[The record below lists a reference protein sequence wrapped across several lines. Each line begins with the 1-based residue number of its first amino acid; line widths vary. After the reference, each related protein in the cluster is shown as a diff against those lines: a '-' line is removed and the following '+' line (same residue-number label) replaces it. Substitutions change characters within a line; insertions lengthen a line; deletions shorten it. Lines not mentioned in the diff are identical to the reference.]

1 MPQSCFR
8 VVFRRPYHTLAILAS
23 LLVTPTVTSANE
35 TDQEMPVSAVGGTVH
50 ADLFTGT
57 ATTSIPIAVPPGRGG
72 VHPNLALVYNSAN
85 GNGWVGLGWKL
96 EKSVIERQTKFGLN
110 YAGDAYVFRL
120 AGINVDLVNIGNNQ
134 YRAKIE
140 GGFTRVQK
148 LTATD
153 GKPYFLA
160 TDKTG
165 QKFYFGRTAAT
176 RVADPSDANKIFRW
190 CLERV
195 EDPDGNY
202 MTISYTGDQGQG
214 YLSRIDYTGHGSTR
228 PTNSVIFHLETRTD
242 AVPMYTSHFLM
253 KTAKRLKT
261 IEVRANNRL
270 VRAYKLTYTSSA
282 GTSRSLLRS
291 VTQYGKD
298 ATIRS
303 GTITGGSALPAVSMT
318 YAGRGT
324 GFSTRVTGPAW
335 SNAEGWGEP
344 KHYSTIAYPDLNGDG
359 KADICGRGGNAI
371 LCFLGT
377 GTGFSTRV
385 TGPAWSNAEGWGE
398 PKHYSTIAYPDLNGD
413 GKADICGRGGNAI
426 LCFLGTGTG
435 FSTRVTGP
443 AWSNAE
449 GWGEPKHYSTIAYPD
464 LNGDGKADICG
475 RGGNAI
481 LCFLGTGTGF
491 STRVTGPAW
500 SNAEGWGEPKHYSTI
515 AYPDLNGDG
524 KADICGRG
532 GNAILCFLGTGTGF
546 STRVTGP
553 AWSNAEGWGEPKH
566 YSTIAY
572 PDLNGD
578 GKADICGRGGNAIL
592 CFLGTGTGFS
602 TRVTGPAWSNAEGW
616 GEPKHYSTIAYP
628 DLNGDGKADICGRGG
643 NAILCFLGTGTGFST
658 RVTGPAWGNTEGWGV
673 PKHYSTI
680 AYPDL
685 NGNGKADVCGRGGVA
700 ISCGLENANGVEN
713 LQTLTNGLGATTTL
727 TYKPSTQ
734 YANTQ
739 LPYPTQTVATIT
751 TNDGN
756 GNVAATAYTYSGGYH
771 HIGER
776 EFRGFHYAKVTGPA
790 GPAGEKTI
798 TETWFHQGNDLAVGT
813 NNPAVAHGYL
823 KGAPY
828 RVKVTDARGNR
839 YSETTTTYTADANGR
854 APFFTPPA
862 SVVIKTC
869 DGNATCRTTRTD
881 YTYDAYGNVTQ
892 ERQYGDTSTTTDDRT
907 VVRTFAANTTKWIVT
922 LPTRE
927 TIRAGLGTTG
937 TELART
943 DFYYDGTTSCAAASV
958 NQTPAKGHMTRS
970 VRWLSGATTHPE
982 TRMAYNSQGNLIC
995 TRDANGHTTTTG
1007 YDPTGTFV
1015 TTVTNAQGHVTTT
1028 AYYGVNG
1035 VATTRGVYGQVRSVT
1050 DANGAVVSTEYDA
1063 LGRRTKVTQPDG
1075 FWTTTSYVSF
1085 GTVGSQHV
1093 RTASQLGLSTWTY
1106 FDGLGRTIKQQS
1118 TGAENSQII
1127 TETQYDAR
1135 GAVTRTSVPYS
1146 PIQSRR
1152 VLYGPSGSRGYLVVA
1167 APIRQWTT
1175 STYDPL
1181 GRVLQT
1187 THPDGTR
1194 TRACYDDGVTVTLD
1208 AKNHRKRTTRDA
1220 YGRVVKVEEYTGIFS
1235 TCTTARGT
1243 PYATTTYA
1251 HDRLGNLTT
1260 VTDAL
1265 GNRTTLTYDTLSRKT
1280 SMRDP
1285 DLGTWTYAYDRHG
1298 NLIRQTDAKRQQ
1310 THFRYDALHRR
1321 TQKDYGTQKAAGAG
1335 DVRYTYD
1342 GLGSNRKGRLQ
1353 QVVDTSGTT
1362 QFHYDRA
1369 GRVTQTD
1376 KVVGGTVYTTRSAY
1390 DGLGRVTHLSY
1401 PTAAGIATRVG
1412 TATNFG
1418 ANVVAV
1424 RSMTEHQGTLYLVG
1438 STTATTGTTSALY
1451 RLNPT
1456 TGVATRVGTAT
1467 NFGVNE
1473 SIVPGLAS
1481 HQGTLYMVG
1490 NTTHAL
1496 YTLNPT
1502 TGVAARV
1509 GTATKFGV
1517 NEAVPRAFTSH
1528 QGTLYMAGKSTQAL
1542 YTLNPTTGVAA
1553 RVGTATKFGVKES
1566 HVRALAS
1573 YQGALYM
1580 VGGVTR
1586 RLYRVDPTTGV
1597 ATPVSRTRGFGQR
1610 LNPNGLA
1617 AYQGRLYMT
1626 INTHQ
1631 ASAANA
1637 LYTLSPPPPPPR
1649 AGAALKEPGT
1659 ATRVGTAARLG
1670 VNEGWMFGLTSHNGT
1685 LYMAGTTTD
1694 ALYTVNPS
1702 TGRATRVGTATKFGI
1717 NEDHPTGLTSH
1728 QGKLYMVGY
1737 RSRTLY
1743 TVNPTTGVAT
1753 RVGTAGANEDYTLGL
1768 ASHNGQLYM
1777 LGDFANALYTLNTT
1791 TGAATRVGTARSFGV
1806 NETTPYGLV
1815 SHNGDLYMT
1824 GAATDA
1830 LYRLDPATGVA
1841 TRVGTATKFG
1851 VNENYPM
1858 ELASHHGT
1866 LYMLGN
1872 STGALYTLSLS
1883 LPPPRAGAALQEPGL
1898 AARIGTATK
1907 FGVNTRWVYGLA
1919 SHNGHLYMTASR
1931 PDALF
1936 TVNPTTGVATRIG
1949 TATKFGVN
1957 EGVSH
1962 GLASHGG
1969 TLYMVGSDT
1978 DALYTVNP
1986 TTGVATR
1993 VGTATKF
2000 GVNEGNPT
2008 GLTSHDGTL
2017 YMVGD
2022 AADALYTVNPTT
2034 GVATRVGTATKFG
2047 VKEGVPHGL
2056 ASHGGTLYLVGW
2068 NTGALHTL
2076 NPATGVATRVGRGTK
2091 FGLNEG
2097 KPTGMTSHDG
2107 RLYVLGNI
2115 NGALYT
2121 LSLSLPPSTVT
2132 YTYSGPQLQSVQEG
2146 STTYARYS
2154 GFNALG
2160 QPSTV
2165 TLGNGT
2171 TTNYTYDSRN
2181 YRLKTLR
2188 TVKGSTVLQNLG
2200 YTFDAAGNVTSLTD
2214 PRHGTQTFA
2223 YDGLDRLTEATGG
2236 YGTATYTYNQIGN
2249 MLHNE
2254 IGEPAKRVGTA
2265 TQFGVNETWP
2275 KGLASHNGKLY
2286 MVGRGGLYTLN
2297 PTTGGAT
2304 RVGRAYRFGVGE
2316 TWPLGLASHNGKLYM
2331 LGYRNKT
2338 LYTVNPTTGVA
2349 TRVGT
2354 ATRFG
2359 VNEWD
2364 PRGLASHNG
2373 KLYMT
2378 GNSTDALYTLNP
2390 TTGVATRVGTV
2401 TKFGVNET
2409 YSSMLASHNGKL
2421 YMLGISSLY
2430 TVNPTTGVATRV
2442 GKVTGLPTGLASHNG
2457 KLYRVDSGTDALH
2470 TLNPASMSA
2479 SPYTYNPS
2487 GTTST
2492 RPHAVTRAGTKTYS
2506 YDANGNMLL
2515 GDGRIMTYDNENRL
2529 STVRKNGATTTF
2541 VYDGDGG
2548 RVKKTVTSGSTTT
2561 TTTYIGKLYVCEG
2574 TSCSRLIYA
2583 GTQRI
2588 ALVPMPPSG
2597 RTPSPSYFHP
2607 DHLGSTSVLTNAQG
2621 VAEEHNSYRPYGQL
2635 HTHTGTADVAY
2646 KYTGQERDPSTGLY
2660 FYNARYYDPAL
2671 GRFISPDTLV
2681 ESPLHPQT
2689 LNRYAYA
2696 GNNPVLYNDPTGHCF
2711 LVCIIIGAIV
2721 GTVSAGIASDWDPGA
2736 TLLGGAIGA
2745 FSGGVGGKVG
2755 GFVAGTVKGTAGSI
2769 LGGAAG
2775 GAAAGGTSSLLYR
2788 AAGYNVN
2795 VGLAI
2800 GAGAAAGLVGGAVG
2814 FGGYE
2819 WGLDPVAAYFAGAAS
2834 SGAVSSTIMGGD
2846 PGIGALYAVAAA
2858 GIALGVQYA
2867 YNKYQSYLDNKARQL
2882 VNATAQDKSHVVL
2895 AGSNSGQGHCTT
2907 QPCYG
2912 VGVQWIQRPPGHYP
2926 GSHDPYNFFLDIF
2939 CDCKLTGM
2947 FFDGG
2952 NPQLPGRP
2960 VNIPT
2965 GKIPLD
2971 VNIGLGGPVRN
2982 FYLEIYGP
2990 LGTGRLDI
2998 PFRWAPPQ
3006 TRSLP
3011 HTAI

>member
-1 MPQSCFR
+1 MFFR
-8 VVFRRPYHTLAILAS
+8 LPSFPLVILAG
-23 LLVTPTVTSANE
+23 LLFVPTFTAANE
-35 TDQEMPVSAVGGTVH
+35 TDQDVPVSAVGGTVH

-96 EKSVIERQTKFGLN
+96 EKSVIERQTRFGLN
-110 YAGDAYVFRL
+110 YAGDTYVFRL
-120 AGINVDLVNIGNNQ
+120 AGINVDLVNVGSNQ

-148 LTATD
+148 LTASD
-153 GKPYFLA
+153 GKPSFLA

-176 RVADPSDANKIFRW
+176 RVAHPSDANKIFRW

-202 MTISYTGDQGQG
+202 MTISYTGDQGQS

-228 PTNSVIFHLETRTD
+228 PTNSVTFHLETRPD

-261 IEVRANNRL
+261 IEIRANNQL
-270 VRAYKLTYTSSA
+270 VRAYKLTYTSS
-282 GTSRSLLRS
+282 GNTTRSLLSRIQQIGHDS
-291 VTQYGKD
+291 TVDTH
-298 ATIRS
+298 
-303 GTITGGSALPAVSMT
+303 GTVTGGSFSPSITLRWDDGRSGIVGTNASKRGGYQQWSAENWAPA
-318 YAGRGT
+318 
-324 GFSTRVTGPAW
+324 TRTHGLADVT
-335 SNAEGWGEP
+335 
-344 KHYSTIAYPDLNGDG
+344 GDG
-359 KADICGRGGNAI
+359 KVDILSFQRGGLYVWESN
-371 LCFLGT
+371 GT
-377 GTGFSTRV
+377 GIVGTNASKRGGYQQWSAENWAPATRTHGLADV
-385 TGPAWSNAEGWGE
+385 T
-398 PKHYSTIAYPDLNGD
+398 GD
-413 GKADICGRGGNAI
+413 GKVDVLSFQRGG
-426 LCFLGTGTG
+426 LYVWESSGTGIVGTNASKRG
-435 FSTRVTGP
+435 GYQQWSAENWAPATRTHGLADVT
-443 AWSNAE
+443 
-449 GWGEPKHYSTIAYPD
+449 
-464 LNGDGKADICG
+464 GDGKVDVLSFQQGGLYVWESSGTGIVGTNASK
-475 RGGNAI
+475 RGGYQQWSAENWAPA
-481 LCFLGTGTGF
+481 
-491 STRVTGPAW
+491 TRTHGLADVT
-500 SNAEGWGEPKHYSTI
+500 
-515 AYPDLNGDG
+515 GDG
-524 KADICGRG
+524 KVDILSFQQGGLYVWESSGSGIVGTNASKRG
-532 GNAILCFLGTGTGF
+532 GYQQWSAENWAPA
-546 STRVTGP
+546 TRTHGLADVT
-553 AWSNAEGWGEPKH
+553 
-566 YSTIAY
+566 
-572 PDLNGD
+572 GD
-578 GKADICGRGGNAIL
+578 GKVDILSFQQGGLYVWESSGSGIVGTNASKRGGYQQWSAENWAPA
-592 CFLGTGTGFS
+592 
-602 TRVTGPAWSNAEGW
+602 TRTHGLADVT
-616 GEPKHYSTIAYP
+616 
-628 DLNGDGKADICGRGG
+628 GDGKVDILSFQQGGLYVWESNGTGIVGTNASKRGGYQQWSAENWAPATRTHGLADVTGDGKVDILSFQQGGLYVWPVSSGGRG
-643 NAILCFLGTGTGFST
+643 L
-658 RVTGPAWGNTEGWGV
+658 
-673 PKHYSTI
+673 
-680 AYPDL
+680 
-685 NGNGKADVCGRGGVA
+685 
-700 ISCGLENANGVEN
+700 
-713 LQTLTNGLGATTTL
+713 LTAVSNGLGATTTL

-734 YANTQ
+734 YTNTQ

-756 GNVAATAYTYSGGYH
+756 GNVAATTYTYAGGYH

-790 GPAGEKTI
+790 GPSGEKTI

-839 YSETTTTYTADANGR
+839 YSETTTTYTADANGQ

-892 ERQYGDTSTTTDDRT
+892 ERQYGDTATTTDDRT

-958 NQTPAKGHMTRS
+958 TQTPAKGHLTRS

-1007 YDPTGTFV
+1007 YDPSGTFV
-1015 TTVTNAQGHVTTT
+1015 TTVTNAQGHVTAT

-1035 VATTRGVYGQVRSVT
+1035 VATTRGVYGQVKSVT
-1050 DANGAVVSTEYDA
+1050 DANGAVVTTEYDA

-1075 FWTTTSYVSF
+1075 FWTTTSYVNF

-1118 TGAENSQII
+1118 TGAENRQII

-1135 GAVTRTSVPYS
+1135 GAVTRTSVPYKAGTS
-1146 PIQSRR
+1146 TK
-1152 VLYGPSGSRGYLVVA
+1152 
-1167 APIRQWTT
+1167 QWTT
-1175 STYDPL
+1175 SAYDPL

-1208 AKNHRKRTTRDA
+1208 AKGHKKRTTRDA
-1220 YGRVVKVEEYTGIFS
+1220 YGRVVKVEEYTSVSI

-1321 TQKDYGTQKAAGAG
+1321 TQKDYGTQKTAGAG

-1342 GLGSNRKGRLQ
+1342 GSAYNRQGRLQ

-1362 QFHYDRA
+1362 RFYYDRA
-1369 GRVTQTD
+1369 GRVVQTD
-1376 KVVGGTVYTTRSAY
+1376 KIVDDLTYTTGQRY

-1401 PTAAGIATRVG
+1401 PASRAAGQAAGIATRVG

-1418 ANVVAV
+1418 VNVVGAAK
-1424 RSMTEHQGTLYLVG
+1424 MAEHQGTLYLVG
-1438 STTATTGTTSALY
+1438 STTAATGTTAALY
-1451 RLNPT
+1451 RLNPTTGVATQVGTATNFGVNEGGVGLASHNGKLYMVGNVADALYTLNPT

-1467 NFGVNE
+1467 KFGVNE
-1473 SIVPGLAS
+1473 GAPRAFTS
-1481 HQGTLYMVG
+1481 HQGTLYMAG
-1490 NTTHAL
+1490 SDTHAL

-1517 NEAVPRAFTSH
+1517 
-1528 QGTLYMAGKSTQAL
+1528 
-1542 YTLNPTTGVAA
+1542 
-1553 RVGTATKFGVKES
+1553 KET

-1617 AYQGRLYMT
+1617 AYQGRLYLT

-1631 ASAANA
+1631 SSAVNA

-1659 ATRVGTAARLG
+1659 ATRVGRATWFGRNERWPLG
-1670 VNEGWMFGLTSHNGT
+1670 LVSHQGT
-1685 LYMAGTTTD
+1685 LYMAGRSNN
-1694 ALYTVNPS
+1694 ALYTVNPT
-1702 TGRATRVGTATKFGI
+1702 TGAATRVGTATKFGV
-1717 NEDHPTGLTSH
+1717 NERYTAGLASH
-1728 QGKLYMVGY
+1728 QGKLYMVG
-1737 RSRTLY
+1737 
-1743 TVNPTTGVAT
+1743 
-1753 RVGTAGANEDYTLGL
+1753 
-1768 ASHNGQLYM
+1768 AST
-1777 LGDFANALYTLNTT
+1777 DALYTLNPT
-1791 TGAATRVGTARSFGV
+1791 
-1806 NETTPYGLV
+1806 
-1815 SHNGDLYMT
+1815 
-1824 GAATDA
+1824 
-1830 LYRLDPATGVA
+1830 TGVA

-1851 VNENYPM
+1851 VNEGDP
-1858 ELASHHGT
+1858 ASLVSHQGK
-1866 LYMLGN
+1866 LYMV
-1872 STGALYTLSLS
+1872 SWHTAALYTL
-1883 LPPPRAGAALQEPGL
+1883 
-1898 AARIGTATK
+1898 
-1907 FGVNTRWVYGLA
+1907 
-1919 SHNGHLYMTASR
+1919 
-1931 PDALF
+1931 
-1936 TVNPTTGVATRIG
+1936 
-1949 TATKFGVN
+1949 
-1957 EGVSH
+1957 
-1962 GLASHGG
+1962 
-1969 TLYMVGSDT
+1969 
-1978 DALYTVNP
+1978 NP

-2000 GVNEGNPT
+2000 GVNEGNPL
-2008 GLTSHDGTL
+2008 GLTSYNGKL
-2017 YMVGD
+2017 YMVSNRNR
-2022 AADALYTVNPTT
+2022 ALYTLNPTT
-2034 GVATRVGTATKFG
+2034 GVAARVATASFG
-2047 VKEGVPHGL
+2047 AAGQPSGL
-2056 ASHGGTLYLVGW
+2056 AEHQ
-2068 NTGALHTL
+2068 
-2076 NPATGVATRVGRGTK
+2076 
-2091 FGLNEG
+2091 
-2097 KPTGMTSHDG
+2097 G
-2107 RLYVLGNI
+2107 RLYVVGWRTT
-2115 NGALYT
+2115 GALYT
-2121 LSLSLPPSTVT
+2121 LSPPLPPHTVT
-2132 YTYSGPQLQSVQEG
+2132 YTYTGPQLQSVQEG

-2154 GFNALG
+2154 SFNALG
-2160 QPSTV
+2160 QPSTL

-2200 YTFDAAGNVTSLTD
+2200 YTFDPAGNVTNLTD
-2214 PRHGTQTFA
+2214 ARHGTQTFA
-2223 YDGLDRLTEATGG
+2223 YDGLDRLTGTTGEDG
-2236 YGTATYTYNQIGN
+2236 SIAYTYNQIGN
-2249 MLHNE
+2249 MLSNSALD
-2254 IGEPAKRVGTA
+2254 GQPTGTAMQVGTA
-2265 TQFGVNETWP
+2265 TWFGVTNRWVF
-2275 KGLASHNGKLY
+2275 GLTSHNGKLY
-2286 MVGRGGLYTLN
+2286 MTGYRPHALFTLN
-2297 PTTGGAT
+2297 PTTGVAS
-2304 RVGRAYRFGVGE
+2304 RVGTATNFGVDERNPTGV
-2316 TWPLGLASHNGKLYM
+2316 ASHGGKLYM
-2331 LGYRNKT
+2331 LGART
-2338 LYTVNPTTGVA
+2338 DALYTVDPTTGVATRVGTATKFGVNEGVPHGLASHHGTLYMTGADTDALYTLNPTTGVA

-2359 VNEWD
+2359 VNEGFQT
-2364 PRGLASHNG
+2364 GLAAHNG

-2378 GNSTDALYTLNP
+2378 GWH
-2390 TTGVATRVGTV
+2390 TGA
-2401 TKFGVNET
+2401 
-2409 YSSMLASHNGKL
+2409 M
-2421 YMLGISSLY
+2421 Y

-2442 GKVTGLPTGLASHNG
+2442 GSATNFGVNERWPVDLASHQG
-2457 KLYRVDSGTDALH
+2457 TLYMLGDATGALFR
-2470 TLNPASMSA
+2470 LNPT
-2479 SPYTYNPS
+2479 SPGTYTYNPS
-2487 GTTST
+2487 GRTST

-2515 GDGRIMTYDNENRL
+2515 GDGRIMTYDAENRL
-2529 STVRKNGATTTF
+2529 STVRKNGGTTTF

-2583 GTQRI
+2583 GNQRI

-2597 RTPSPSYFHP
+2597 RPASPSYFHP

-2660 FYNARYYDPAL
+2660 FYHARYYDPVL
-2671 GRFISPDTLV
+2671 GRFLSPDTLV
-2681 ESPLHPQT
+2681 QSLGDPQS

-2696 GNNPVLYNDPTGHCF
+2696 RNNPVLYTDPTGHF
-2711 LVCIIIGAIV
+2711 
-2721 GTVSAGIASDWDPGA
+2721 SATRAWEHYTPSPPRAS
-2736 TLLGGAIGA
+2736 L
-2745 FSGGVGGKVG
+2745 
-2755 GFVAGTVKGTAGSI
+2755 
-2769 LGGAAG
+2769 
-2775 GAAAGGTSSLLYR
+2775 
-2788 AAGYNVN
+2788 
-2795 VGLAI
+2795 
-2800 GAGAAAGLVGGAVG
+2800 
-2814 FGGYE
+2814 
-2819 WGLDPVAAYFAGAAS
+2819 
-2834 SGAVSSTIMGGD
+2834 
-2846 PGIGALYAVAAA
+2846 
-2858 GIALGVQYA
+2858 
-2867 YNKYQSYLDNKARQL
+2867 
-2882 VNATAQDKSHVVL
+2882 
-2895 AGSNSGQGHCTT
+2895 
-2907 QPCYG
+2907 
-2912 VGVQWIQRPPGHYP
+2912 
-2926 GSHDPYNFFLDIF
+2926 
-2939 CDCKLTGM
+2939 
-2947 FFDGG
+2947 
-2952 NPQLPGRP
+2952 
-2960 VNIPT
+2960 
-2965 GKIPLD
+2965 
-2971 VNIGLGGPVRN
+2971 
-2982 FYLEIYGP
+2982 
-2990 LGTGRLDI
+2990 
-2998 PFRWAPPQ
+2998 
-3006 TRSLP
+3006 
-3011 HTAI
+3011 

>member
-1 MPQSCFR
+1 MDFVYYR
-8 VVFRRPYHTLAILAS
+8 YITGVRHEKGAYL
-23 LLVTPTVTSANE
+23 N
-35 TDQEMPVSAVGGTVH
+35 
-50 ADLFTGT
+50 TGT
-57 ATTSIPIAVPPGRGG
+57 RWRSTTAFIPPNFIAADG
-72 VHPNLALVYNSAN
+72 
-85 GNGWVGLGWKL
+85 
-96 EKSVIERQTKFGLN
+96 Q
-110 YAGDAYVFRL
+110 AGDM
-120 AGINVDLVNIGNNQ
+120 G
-134 YRAKIE
+134 
-140 GGFTRVQK
+140 TRFV
-148 LTATD
+148 
-153 GKPYFLA
+153 
-160 TDKTG
+160 
-165 QKFYFGRTAAT
+165 
-176 RVADPSDANKIFRW
+176 
-190 CLERV
+190 
-195 EDPDGNY
+195 
-202 MTISYTGDQGQG
+202 
-214 YLSRIDYTGHGSTR
+214 
-228 PTNSVIFHLETRTD
+228 
-242 AVPMYTSHFLM
+242 
-253 KTAKRLKT
+253 
-261 IEVRANNRL
+261 
-270 VRAYKLTYTSSA
+270 
-282 GTSRSLLRS
+282 
-291 VTQYGKD
+291 
-298 ATIRS
+298 
-303 GTITGGSALPAVSMT
+303 
-318 YAGRGT
+318 
-324 GFSTRVTGPAW
+324 
-335 SNAEGWGEP
+335 
-344 KHYSTIAYPDLNGDG
+344 DLNGDG
-359 KADICGRGGNAI
+359 LIDFVRSRHFSGIRSRGDAYLNM
-371 LCFLGT
+371 GT
-377 GTGFSTRV
+377 GWAST
-385 TGPAWSNAEGWGE
+385 PAFAL
-398 PKHYSTIAYPDLNGD
+398 PDIIAAYRQDDQGTRFVDLNGD
-413 GKADICGRGGNAI
+413 GLKDFVYHNLDRYFITRCQRIWRTRDYEDICSNHPQTRTRKGAHLNTGNGWASTPLFTPPYKI
-426 LCFLGTGTG
+426 ADDVVDKKLGVR
-435 FSTRVTGP
+435 FV
-443 AWSNAE
+443 
-449 GWGEPKHYSTIAYPD
+449 D
-464 LNGDGKADICG
+464 LNGDGRLDVVHHRQIT
-475 RGGNAI
+475 N
-481 LCFLGTGTGF
+481 
-491 STRVTGPAW
+491 
-500 SNAEGWGEPKHYSTI
+500 SNVAKGAS
-515 AYPDLNGDG
+515 LN
-524 KADICGRG
+524 
-532 GNAILCFLGTGTGF
+532 T
-546 STRVTGP
+546 
-553 AWSNAEGWGEPKH
+553 
-566 YSTIAY
+566 
-572 PDLNGD
+572 
-578 GKADICGRGGNAIL
+578 
-592 CFLGTGTGFS
+592 
-602 TRVTGPAWSNAEGW
+602 
-616 GEPKHYSTIAYP
+616 
-628 DLNGDGKADICGRGG
+628 
-643 NAILCFLGTGTGFST
+643 
-658 RVTGPAWGNTEGWGV
+658 NT
-673 PKHYSTI
+673 PTLLMS
-680 AYPDL
+680 
-685 NGNGKADVCGRGGVA
+685 
-700 ISCGLENANGVEN
+700 
-713 LQTLTNGLGATTTL
+713 LTNGLGATTTL

-734 YANTQ
+734 YTNTQ

-756 GNVAATAYTYSGGYH
+756 GNVATTTYTYAGGYH

-790 GPAGEKTI
+790 GPSGEKTI

-813 NNPAVAHGYL
+813 NNPAVANGYL

-839 YSETTTTYTADANGR
+839 YSETTTTYTADANGQ

-892 ERQYGDTSTTTDDRT
+892 ERQYGDTATTTDDRT

-958 NQTPAKGHMTRS
+958 TQTPAKGHLTRS
-970 VRWLSGATTHPE
+970 VRWLSGTTTHPE

-995 TRDANGHTTTTG
+995 TRDANGHTTTAG

-1015 TTVTNAQGHVTTT
+1015 TTVTNAQGHVTAT

-1050 DANGAVVSTEYDA
+1050 DANGAVVTTEYDA

-1118 TGAENSQII
+1118 TGAENRQII

-1135 GAVTRTSVPYS
+1135 GAVTRTSVPYKAGTS
-1146 PIQSRR
+1146 TK
-1152 VLYGPSGSRGYLVVA
+1152 
-1167 APIRQWTT
+1167 QWTT
-1175 STYDPL
+1175 SAYDPL
-1181 GRVLQT
+1181 GRVLWT
-1187 THPDGTR
+1187 MHPAGTFQ
-1194 TRACYDDGVTVTLD
+1194 ACYDDGVTVTVD
-1208 AKNHRKRTTRDA
+1208 AKGHRKRTTRDA
-1220 YGRVVKVEEYTGIFS
+1220 YGRVTKVEEYTGNS
-1235 TCTTARGT
+1235 NCTTARGT

-1251 HDRLGNLTT
+1251 YDRLGNLTA

-1424 RSMTEHQGTLYLVG
+1424 RSMAEHQGTLYLAG
-1438 STTATTGTTSALY
+1438 STTAAIGTTMALY

-1473 SIVPGLAS
+1473 TSVPGLAS
-1481 HQGTLYMVG
+1481 HGGKLYMVG
-1490 NTTHAL
+1490 NVADAL

-1502 TGVAARV
+1502 TGVATRV

-1517 NEAVPRAFTSH
+1517 NEAVPRALTSH
-1528 QGTLYMAGKSTQAL
+1528 QGTLYMAGSGTQAL

-1553 RVGTATKFGVKES
+1553 RVGTATKFGVKET

-1626 INTHQ
+1626 INIHQ

-1649 AGAALKEPGT
+1649 AGAAFREPGT
-1659 ATRVGTAARLG
+1659 ATRVGTATRLG

-1791 TGAATRVGTARSFGV
+1791 TGAATRVGTASSFGV

-1936 TVNPTTGVATRIG
+1936 TVNPATGVATRIG
-1949 TATKFGVN
+1949 TATKFGVK

-2022 AADALYTVNPTT
+2022 AADALYTLNPTT

-2132 YTYSGPQLQSVQEG
+2132 YTYTGPQLQSVQEG

-2160 QPSTV
+2160 QPSTL

-2171 TTNYTYDSRN
+2171 TTHYTYDSRN

-2200 YTFDAAGNVTSLTD
+2200 YTFDPAGNVISLTD

-2223 YDGLDRLTEATGG
+2223 YDDLDRLTEATGND
-2236 YGTATYTYNQIGN
+2236 GTITYTYNQIGN
-2249 MLHNE
+2249 LTSHWA
-2254 IGEPAKRVGTA
+2254 GETYTVTRVGTDRNVMRA
-2265 TQFGVNETWP
+2265 GRLVRSSGGWASHQGKLYVVRRTGLLTLNLTTGRSTRVGRRWSNGRPVALASHQGKLYMLEEGLCTVNPTTGVVTREGMGWFGVAELSP
-2275 KGLASHNGKLY
+2275 SGLASHQGKLY
-2286 MVGRGGLYTLN
+2286 MIGGYHRVLYTLN
-2297 PTTGGAT
+2297 P
-2304 RVGRAYRFGVGE
+2304 E
-2316 TWPLGLASHNGKLYM
+2316 
-2331 LGYRNKT
+2331 
-2338 LYTVNPTTGVA
+2338 TGVA

-2354 ATRFG
+2354 ATNFG
-2359 VNEWD
+2359 VGEWY
-2364 PRGLASHNG
+2364 PKELVSHDG
-2373 KLYMT
+2373 KLYMR
-2378 GNSTDALYTLNP
+2378 GRSDALYTLNP
-2390 TTGVATRVGTV
+2390 TTGVATRLRTAKG
-2401 TKFGVNET
+2401 FGVNEH
-2409 YSSMLASHNGKL
+2409 SLRGLFSHNGKL
-2421 YMLGISSLY
+2421 YMGSMGGLY
-2430 TVNPTTGVATRV
+2430 TLNIPTSTA
-2442 GKVTGLPTGLASHNG
+2442 
-2457 KLYRVDSGTDALH
+2457 GTS
-2470 TLNPASMSA
+2470 T
-2479 SPYTYNPS
+2479 PYTYNPS
-2487 GTTST
+2487 GSTST

-2515 GDGRIMTYDNENRL
+2515 GDGRIMTYDYENRL

-2583 GTQRI
+2583 GNQRI

-2711 LVCIIIGAIV
+2711 FICLGFLIGAI
-2721 GTVSAGIASDWDPGA
+2721 SAGIASDWDPGA
-2736 TLLGGAIGA
+2736 MILGGLIGGI
-2745 FSGGVGGKVG
+2745 SGGVGGKVG
-2755 GFVAGTVKGTAGSI
+2755 GFVSTTVASQYGTVAGTAAG
-2769 LGGAAG
+2769 LAAG
-2775 GAAAGGTSSLLYR
+2775 GAAAGGTSALLYR

-2795 VGLAI
+2795 IGLSAGAGAAGALVGGGVGAKL
-2800 GAGAAAGLVGGAVG
+2800 GFLAGAAAG
-2814 FGGYE
+2814 
-2819 WGLDPVAAYFAGAAS
+2819 
-2834 SGAVSSTIMGGD
+2834 GAVSSTVMGSD
-2846 PGIGALYAVAAA
+2846 PGEGALYALAAA
-2858 GIALGVQYA
+2858 GIAVGVQYA
-2867 YNKYQSYLDNKARQL
+2867 YNQWQAYQAGKTLPTAVSLTVDVVGKIWNLPNTALGLVVGGAGYAVGKIGHALGLYSGNPSIQFGHNGIEFLDNPFILKDAALTLGNAISYNKDKPPDKFGAYGDPSVNYGLHEEAHTYQSQ
-2882 VNATAQDKSHVVL
+2882 VL
-2895 AGSNSGQGHCTT
+2895 GPT
-2907 QPCYG
+2907 
-2912 VGVQWIQRPPGHYP
+2912 
-2926 GSHDPYNFFLDIF
+2926 F
-2939 CDCKLTGM
+2939 
-2947 FFDGG
+2947 
-2952 NPQLPGRP
+2952 
-2960 VNIPT
+2960 IPT
-2965 GKIPLD
+2965 YLLNSRLLEQAAQNYGR
-2971 VNIGLGGPVRN
+2971 VNNRGHWWPWR
-2982 FYLEIYGP
+2982 
-2990 LGTGRLDI
+2990 
-2998 PFRWAPPQ
+2998 
-3006 TRSLP
+3006 
-3011 HTAI
+3011 